1 MVGLMGEEE
10 EFLGYGLR
18 SFELF
23 ERLSVDEAGDG
34 GW

>member
-1 MVGLMGEEE
+1 MGLTGEEE
-10 EFLGYGLR
+10 LRGNGFL